1 MVRQLPGSSVTVS
14 TIEPLPVIWQLL
26 PQAKAKRQ
34 SKGLTAKSI
43 GDLLPAQLW
52 LVWLTSTNTGV
63 FLVVSSHCWPWPGRL
78 RRMCYYSCW
87 TDSVWE
93 SESFQC
99 FVNIGHWKGNNKW
112 NFWWNLQE
120 IVANQSSTYCFAQ
133 CSLMLNKLIISWS
146 LSKNM
151 TYKENPHNL
160 NGDPVQSSR
169 SKSRKG
175 SLLRFKLNCTATQ
188 MAGSK
193 SLEMVSGIILNWLKQ
208 NFAAKSVEN
217 EMRCLKL

>member
-99 FVNIGHWKGNNKW
+99 FVNIRQQQMKFLMELARNCC
-112 NFWWNLQE
+112 
-120 IVANQSSTYCFAQ
+120 QSKQ
-133 CSLMLNKLIISWS
+133 HLLLCSVMLNHLIISWS
-146 LSKNM
+146 LSKNTSM
-151 TYKENPHNL
+151 TYNKNHTIWIEIL
-160 NGDPVQSSR
+160 CRAAD
-169 SKSRKG
+169 
-175 SLLRFKLNCTATQ
+175 
-188 MAGSK
+188 
-193 SLEMVSGIILNWLKQ
+193 LNWEQGVCSDSNWSAQLFKWLGTK
-208 NFAAKSVEN
+208 A
-217 EMRCLKL
+217 